1 MEDSTIVPITVFDS
15 TLTPITV
22 YDTFWLTRTDTVYI
36 HDTVVVTQEGIDGVP
51 GVSAK
56 IYQRDGQLVVEG
68 AEGHRVVL
76 YDAVGRMLAT
86 KREDGEMVR
95 FDVPATGTYLVRIG
109 NSGGRKVVVV
119 R

>member
-1 MEDSTIVPITVFDS
+1 M
-15 TLTPITV
+15 
-22 YDTFWLTRTDTVYI
+22 
-36 HDTVVVTQEGIDGVP
+36 
-51 GVSAK
+51 SAK

-109 NSGGRKVVVV
+109 NAGVRKVVVV